1 MTGTPRSAAS
11 RNGTGGAVLF
21 AAVVVFVL
29 SVVLV
34 KALPSP
40 GSLDR
45 LPDPPAGPD
54 RVPAGPVVDA
64 YPEHCGI
71 SAATLARLVPDARTT
86 RDGGQGTCTWSSQ
99 RDDRRSERHLSV
111 GFTLF
116 PGSALRA
123 GLPRTGRAPV
133 AAAMMALG
141 PKWSNVPG
149 RVVTGLGDEAF
160 MQVSPSSGATVVMR
174 VGNTNVTVQYRSL
187 FWPIP
192 TKTAQ
197 EGAFAAASEAVAA
210 LGARTPAHPAIAA
223 APQPTPTRKVPDL
236 CAAVSERTLH
246 RLVKGDSVTGEPGSR
261 GGALAIKDA
270 EVSNCSWTSNDRE
283 LEVSA
288 AVVPGSDLFDGAR
301 LAAREYVMRHDDARA
316 EETLSVHDEKYFRA
330 VTGLGDQ
337 AFAAQIP
344 EVIPG
349 EVVFR
354 DGNVLVRVTYESADE
369 RHPLNGKHAV
379 RGAYAAAQEIAQAL
393 SAH

>member
-11 RNGTGGAVLF
+11 PNGTGGAVLF
-21 AAVVVFVL
+21 AAVVVLVL

-54 RVPAGPVVDA
+54 RVPAGPIVDA

-71 SAATLARLVPDARTT
+71 SAATLARLVPNARTT
-86 RDGGQGTCTWSSQ
+86 RDGGQGTCTWASQ
-99 RDDRRSERHLSV
+99 KDDRKSERHLSV

-116 PGSALRA
+116 PGSALRP
-123 GLPRTGRAPV
+123 GMPQTGRAPV
-133 AAAMMALG
+133 AAAMMSLG

-149 RVVTGLGDEAF
+149 KAVTGLGDEAF
-160 MQVSPSSGATVVMR
+160 MQVSPSTGATVVMR
-174 VGNTNVTVQYRSL
+174 VGNANVSVQYRSL
-187 FWPIP
+187 FWPIAEG
-192 TKTAQ
+192 TAR
-197 EGAFAAASEAVAA
+197 EGAFAAASEVVAA
-210 LGARTPAHPAIAA
+210 LGARTPARPAIAA
-223 APQPTPTRKVPDL
+223 APRPTPARTVPDL
-236 CAAVSERTLH
+236 CAAVSERTRQ
-246 RLVKGDSVTGEPGSR
+246 RLVEGDSITGEPASG

-270 EVSNCSWTSNDRE
+270 KVSNCSWTSKDRA
-283 LEVSA
+283 LAVSA
-288 AVVPGSDLFDGAR
+288 AVVPGSGLLDGTR
-301 LAAREYVMRHDDARA
+301 LATREYVMRHDDARA

-337 AFAAQIP
+337 AFAVQVP

-354 DGNVLVRVTYESADE
+354 DGNVLVRVTYEAMDE
-369 RHPLNGKHAV
+369 RHPLSRKHAV
-379 RGAYAAAQEIAQAL
+379 RGAYAAAQEVARAL
-393 SAH
+393 AAH